1 MIKENSLKNSQDQ
14 EEICRNSPSFSPIT
28 DLSHLQ
34 NETPLKTDSNQIS
47 KLKSSPI
54 QSDPIT
60 DIKSSKAY
68 INAMKALQAKI
79 KKLEGKLEESKT
91 EMEAKL
97 IENGNSNGKLKQQ
110 LEEERRIFS
119 NLENNLKSKL
129 TFMEREAFELKKTIQ
144 TSENEAMEAKKQLL
158 EENNKRDQ
166 DFKQFLKEK
175 AEFKEKIQLQ
185 SNKLEFLETQ
195 SESLQEDLQLLR
207 KEKLNLENKL
217 TFLEEKCSQLEESS
231 KEQKVFFDREKERL
245 LSTIENLKR
254 THEGESEYLMREKGD
269 LYEEVKK
276 LKREDEELKEKLMEN
291 QRNLER
297 NSRNGHD
304 LREGVESYLGKSNG
318 KSRFKYYPSVEEKN
332 KELFSWNTPSSKKE
346 NDRSLTFMEKQT
358 FETKQSF
365 DNDGGGF
372 ERNQTLKNLQRSPGG
387 IERNKTN
394 NLDKKEAPLDKTPGG
409 YLNLESNNN
418 EKTSNNFAEKP
429 PIYGEKISGNIN
441 SERIG
446 LSYGRVGMII
456 EKHEEI
462 VGKNS
467 KTFEKNHTISEKNTM
482 VVEKNVN
489 NDSEKTL
496 GNVERRLIFKNSG
509 VEKEKGTK
517 LSEKNDDLKENLRQ
531 ILKNE
536 NFSGNKMLK
545 PVDKSQE
552 DSDYDKNISELIE
565 LERDLLELNKVYHD
579 LTEQILVNL
588 KQKMY
593 L

>member
-1 MIKENSLKNSQDQ
+1 M
-14 EEICRNSPSFSPIT
+14 F
-28 DLSHLQ
+28 LQ
-34 NETPLKTDSNQIS
+34 NW
-47 KLKSSPI
+47 
-54 QSDPIT
+54 
-60 DIKSSKAY
+60 
-68 INAMKALQAKI
+68 
-79 KKLEGKLEESKT
+79 
-91 EMEAKL
+91 
-97 IENGNSNGKLKQQ
+97 
-110 LEEERRIFS
+110 
-119 NLENNLKSKL
+119 
-129 TFMEREAFELKKTIQ
+129 
-144 TSENEAMEAKKQLL
+144 
-158 EENNKRDQ
+158 
-166 DFKQFLKEK
+166 
-175 AEFKEKIQLQ
+175 
-185 SNKLEFLETQ
+185 
-195 SESLQEDLQLLR
+195 
-207 KEKLNLENKL
+207 
-217 TFLEEKCSQLEESS
+217 
-231 KEQKVFFDREKERL
+231 
-245 LSTIENLKR
+245 
-254 THEGESEYLMREKGD
+254 
-269 LYEEVKK
+269 
-276 LKREDEELKEKLMEN
+276 
-291 QRNLER
+291 
-297 NSRNGHD
+297 
-304 LREGVESYLGKSNG
+304 
-318 KSRFKYYPSVEEKN
+318 
-332 KELFSWNTPSSKKE
+332 LFSL
-346 NDRSLTFMEKQT
+346 DLFMEKQT